1 MTIGLI
7 GGDFT
12 LMQSYLSSGLSLNK
26 FVSSLTAQNRPN
38 FSTGLSYFNDSL
50 FQQLGSVSSS
60 AAELQSQLGR
70 MASLTEFSSSMG
82 RAASYTNDGVLSASV
97 ARNAP
102 VFNFTTTNVDVTQ
115 LASGQQNRSAELDVD
130 ENSFGSQFS
139 IGITD
144 GGGRTNRFSVELNE
158 QDNNLTAMQAMA
170 SRINTS
176 GIGVRATLTSNAEN
190 GTVSMLLT
198 SDRTGERN
206 GAFTVT
212 DDSAAN
218 LGNVINSSQDARYSV
233 NGNELSS
240 QSNDV
245 RIMDGVTAILNR
257 TGSTQITYTADFS
270 RAVDDVQNF
279 LDAFNN
285 MRDAA
290 SGTPLDRQLTG
301 AVNRNVWSLGSSGI
315 GFDSNGNLSIND
327 VNMLTEAISN
337 GGFAR
342 NFQGISN
349 FGSNLY
355 DVTLTAHST
364 VYGAALQDSFS
375 ELMSSLSRSTT
386 YGNWQNSA
394 SFMLS
399 PGLIF
404 STWG

>member
-1 MTIGLI
+1 
-7 GGDFT
+7 
-12 LMQSYLSSGLSLNK
+12 
-26 FVSSLTAQNRPN
+26 
-38 FSTGLSYFNDSL
+38 
-50 FQQLGSVSSS
+50 
-60 AAELQSQLGR
+60 
-70 MASLTEFSSSMG
+70 
-82 RAASYTNDGVLSASV
+82 
-97 ARNAP
+97 
-102 VFNFTTTNVDVTQ
+102 
-115 LASGQQNRSAELDVD
+115 
-130 ENSFGSQFS
+130 
-139 IGITD
+139 
-144 GGGRTNRFSVELNE
+144 
-158 QDNNLTAMQAMA
+158 
-170 SRINTS
+170 
-176 GIGVRATLTSNAEN
+176 
-190 GTVSMLLT
+190 
-198 SDRTGERN
+198 
-206 GAFTVT
+206 
-212 DDSAAN
+212 
-218 LGNVINSSQDARYSV
+218 
-233 NGNELSS
+233 
-240 QSNDV
+240 
-245 RIMDGVTAILNR
+245 MDGVTAILNR